1 MESFDREKY
10 GSVRDFYNSL
20 NFNSDWIVKGADLE
34 MVKFAEK
41 AGVYMAPC
49 GKNKRERDKDKQCLS
64 KSQIRNVY
72 GEIKRIQFK
81 DIQSDETIT
90 SFMLLKPKVAYAEG
104 RNRTMGLSL
113 FKYIFDDAWA
123 VTGNKLN
130 KKTYDNFCA
139 LLESILAYHK
149 AKGGE

>member
-1 MESFDREKY
+1 MGNFDRRKFK
-10 GSVRDFYNSL
+10 SVWNYYKDL
-20 NFNSDWIVKGADLE
+20 NFKKDWIIKGADKD
-34 MVKFAEK
+34 MIRFAES
-41 AGVYMAPC
+41 AGDYMAPC
-49 GKNKRERDKDKQCLS
+49 GETSEDKKRDKQCLS

-72 GEIKRIQFK
+72 GEIKRIQYK
-81 DIQSDETIT
+81 NIESDEAKT

-123 VTGNKLN
+123 VTGNELN

>member
-1 MESFDREKY
+1 MGNYNRKEL
-10 GSVRDFYNSL
+10 GSVYGFYKSL
-20 NFNSDWIVKGADLE
+20 KFNPNWIIKGADKD
-34 MVKFAEK
+34 MIVFSEK
-41 AGVYMAPC
+41 AGDYMAPC
-49 GKNKRERDKDKQCLS
+49 GLTKEDKKYDKQCLS

-81 DIQSDETIT
+81 DINADETKT

-113 FKYIFDDAWA
+113 FKLIFDDAWNE
-123 VTGNKLN
+123 VSKEFN
-130 KKTYDNFCA
+130 KKEYNNFCA
-139 LLESILAYHK
+139 LLESVLAYHK

>member
-1 MESFDREKY
+1 MGNFVRKDL
-10 GSVRDFYNSL
+10 GSVYVFYKSL
-20 NFNSDWIVKGADLE
+20 KFNPNWIIKGADKDMIE
-34 MVKFAEK
+34 FSEK
-41 AGVYMAPC
+41 AGDYMAPC
-49 GKNKRERDKDKQCLS
+49 GLTKDEKNRDRQCLS

-81 DIQSDETIT
+81 GFELDETKT

-104 RNRTMGLSL
+104 RNKTIGLSL
-113 FKYIFDDAWA
+113 FKLIFDDAWNE
-123 VTGNKLN
+123 VSKDFN
-130 KKTYDNFCA
+130 KKRYDNFCA